1 MKFITSYEFRNDT
14 MFLRNQFKSV
24 GMFRLPLVK
33 KQEISLEDVNLIG
46 YDKVNYNTR
55 QDACTCRE
63 RRNIWS
69 DCRQTLVFAL
79 ITQYVLTICLA
90 IMKCY
95 AELSRVKLFAME
107 STLMR

>member
-1 MKFITSYEFRNDT
+1 MWFAPNDI
-14 MFLRNQFKSV
+14 LIFKLFTFCVYKTDSA
-24 GMFRLPLVK
+24 K

-95 AELSRVKLFAME
+95 AELSRVKLFAVA
-107 STLMR
+107 SPLKK